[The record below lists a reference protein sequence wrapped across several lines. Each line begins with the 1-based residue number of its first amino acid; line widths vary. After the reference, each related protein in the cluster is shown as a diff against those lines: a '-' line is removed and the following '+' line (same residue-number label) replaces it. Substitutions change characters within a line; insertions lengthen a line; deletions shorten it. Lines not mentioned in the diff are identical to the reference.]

1 MTSAPR
7 LASPSA
13 THPRGPLS
21 APLPANLAVTLALC
35 LGLAAQP
42 AAALSGRVIDGTSG
56 QPITEATV
64 TQGTQV
70 VRSDS
75 AGRYT
80 LPDGLTGP
88 VGARAPGYRQAR
100 VDASTTAG
108 AAATAPDLKLA
119 PFRPKALYLSFWGV
133 GDRGLR
139 HAAEDLA
146 ASTEINALVIDLK
159 GDRGL
164 VPFPTRVALADQV
177 GARQTTT
184 VRNLPELIA
193 HFKEQGLYLIARIVT
208 FKDDPLAHAHPERA
222 VKTASGALFKDLEGL
237 SWMDPSRPENWQY
250 PLDLA
255 AEAAELGFDEIQFDY
270 VRFPD
275 TPGLVFSIPNT
286 EEQRVTAINGFL
298 AAARK
303 RLAPYNVF
311 LAADIFG
318 YVFWNQNDTFIGQ
331 KLEDLAQHL
340 DYLCPMLYPSGFKFG
355 IPGYTNPVAH
365 PQEIVYLT
373 LAKGGKRSGIS
384 PLRFRP
390 WLQAFR
396 DYAFDHRP
404 FEATE
409 IRQQIDAA
417 EKFGSNGWMLWNPR
431 NAYSN
436 AGLKSQ

>member
-1 MTSAPR
+1 MTSTPR
-7 LASPSA
+7 LASLSV
-13 THPRGPLS
+13 PRPWC
-21 APLPANLAVTLALC
+21 PRANTLASLALALC
-35 LGLAAQP
+35 MGMAAQS
-42 AAALSGRVIDGTSG
+42 AAALSGRVVDGTSG
-56 QPITEATV
+56 QPIPEAVV

-70 VRSDS
+70 VRSDAS
-75 AGRYT
+75 GRYT

-100 VDASTTAG
+100 VEATPANGVGASV
-108 AAATAPDLKLA
+108 PDLKLS
-119 PFRPKALYLSFWGV
+119 PFRPKALYLSFWGI

-177 GARQTTT
+177 GARPTTT

-193 HFKEQGLYLIARIVT
+193 HFKEQGLYLIARIVS
-208 FKDDPLAHAHPERA
+208 FKDDPMAHAHPERA

-237 SWMDPSRPENWQY
+237 AWMDPSLPENWQY

-275 TPGLVFSIPNT
+275 TPGLVFSVPNT
-286 EEQRVTAINGFL
+286 EEQRITAINGFL

-331 KLEDLAQHL
+331 KLEDLTRHL

-373 LAKGGKRSGIS
+373 LSKGGKRSGIS

-396 DYAFDHRP
+396 DYAFDKRP
-404 FEATE
+404 FGAEE

-431 NAYSN
+431 NAYTN